1 MTGTVTGLRIDGNA
15 TAYLDGH
22 AVAPES
28 FGPVP
33 GTETA
38 TPTQTAT
45 PTETPTPT
53 ATPTATQ
60 TPTTTPTATRTP
72 TPTQKTTATTTST
85 PTMTRTE
92 TESNETPTENATSGR
107 ILTETNA
114 KATGSS
120 GPGFGVAV
128 SLVAVV
134 VVGFLTTRRR

>member
-33 GTETA
+33 NKETA
-38 TPTQTAT
+38 TPTQT

-128 SLVAVV
+128 SLIAVV